1 MDIEI
6 LSHNFIHRI
15 LYGLRLP
22 ILHARILLIM
32 NLIDERLQ
40 EKKYTKLRHYSFI
53 LVISI
58 APLQV
63 LYYSE
68 HSRLQHRY
76 CVGVLRRSAQATLG
90 KGLAQGPYV
99 AASAGVE
106 PTTLCLKVIDS
117 TNAPPRPTV
126 PYNYRGCGK
135 RRAVGHDKMV
145 ISMLN

>member
-40 EKKYTKLRHYSFI
+40 EKKYTKLRHYSFFH
-53 LVISI
+53 SGHFYS
-58 APLQV
+58 AHSSPV
-63 LYYSE
+63 LYSE

-76 CVGVLRRSAQATLG
+76 CVGVLRRSAQATVG

-99 AASAGVE
+99 AARAGVE
-106 PTTLCLKVIDS
+106 PTTLRLKAFAS
-117 TNAPPRPTV
+117 A
-126 PYNYRGCGK
+126 
-135 RRAVGHDKMV
+135 
-145 ISMLN
+145 